1 MLSIKVIAYLQLQF
15 NRCFGTVWLVLIKK
29 GSIHRIFNPMCFMV
43 QLLLQRIF
51 ESPGQQDYRPTTL
64 MLVLS
69 D

>member
-1 MLSIKVIAYLQLQF
+1 MLSIKVIANLQLQL
-15 NRCFGTVWLVLIKK
+15 NRCLGTVWLVLIKK
-29 GSIHRIFNPMCFMV
+29 GSIHRIFNSMCFM
-43 QLLLQRIF
+43 LQRIF